1 MTRAIVFGATGYT
14 GREVVRVLVA
24 RGLDAIAHVRPD
36 SPELPAWDARF
47 HALGAEVD
55 VTPWSEGAMTQML
68 ASSRPDVVF
77 ALLGTTRARARRAAR
92 EGHEVPSY
100 ESVDYGLT
108 ALLLRASMRSDVKP
122 RFVYLSSLGVGPRT
136 DNPYL
141 AVRHRMEEE
150 LKTSG
155 IAFTIAR
162 PSFISGTDRD
172 ESRPLERTAS
182 TVTDAALG
190 FLAAFGIRKPR
201 ARYAS
206 MTGAELAEALVDAA
220 LDPSAEGQTL
230 EADALRQRAMRPRT
244 RGAVPT
250 SG

>member
-14 GREVVRVLVA
+14 GREVVRVLVS
-24 RGLDAIAHVRPD
+24 RGIEAIAHVRPD
-36 SPELPAWDARF
+36 SPELDAWHARF

-55 VTPWSEGAMTQML
+55 VTPWNEAAMSDML
-68 ASSRPDVVF
+68 AASRADLVF

-92 EGHEVPSY
+92 EGRQVPTY

-108 ALLLRASMRSDVKP
+108 ALLLRAATRARIPV

-141 AVRHRMEEE
+141 AVRYRMEEE
-150 LKTSG
+150 LKAAG
-155 IAFTIAR
+155 VPHTIAR
-162 PSFISGTDRD
+162 PSFISGTDR
-172 ESRPLERTAS
+172 EETRPLERTAS

-220 LDPSAEGQTL
+220 LDPAAENQIL
-230 EADALRQRAMRPRT
+230 EADALRERAMRPKSAGR
-244 RGAVPT
+244 ASP
-250 SG
+250 